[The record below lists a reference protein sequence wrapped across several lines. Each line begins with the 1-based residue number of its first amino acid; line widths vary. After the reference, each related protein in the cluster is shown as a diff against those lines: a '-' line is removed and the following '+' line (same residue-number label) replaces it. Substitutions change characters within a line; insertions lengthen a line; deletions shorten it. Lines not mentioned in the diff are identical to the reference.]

1 MLSIGLGVL
10 LLAVLGSPY
19 RGMLAGI
26 GFAWCGSACIAGHR
40 WMDGWMDGWMD
51 DTFFLLC
58 FLHRGV
64 LWGTTRTWFL
74 CTLRLADPWL
84 GRVAC
89 CMICPGP
96 FVPRL
101 QCPTPSPCGLV
112 EVTAVFHLLRFDAL
126 AWCSSLPCAGLP
138 ACMSVQ
144 GACKVSVALGLQTL
158 CSHGVAPV
166 VGRFLHGGLCPS
178 FPVPV
183 SLLV

>member
-1 MLSIGLGVL
+1 MVLVPPALCWPPSLHDCSRGLQGFGGFRAWDLVLSPSRPCCGPL
-10 LLAVLGSPY
+10 LHG
-19 RGMLAGI
+19 GN
-26 GFAWCGSACIAGHR
+26 
-40 WMDGWMDGWMD
+40 
-51 DTFFLLC
+51 LC
-58 FLHRGV
+58 A
-64 LWGTTRTWFL
+64 
-74 CTLRLADPWL
+74 LRLADPWL
-84 GRVAC
+84 GLVAC

-126 AWCSSLPCAGLP
+126 AWCSPLPCAGLP